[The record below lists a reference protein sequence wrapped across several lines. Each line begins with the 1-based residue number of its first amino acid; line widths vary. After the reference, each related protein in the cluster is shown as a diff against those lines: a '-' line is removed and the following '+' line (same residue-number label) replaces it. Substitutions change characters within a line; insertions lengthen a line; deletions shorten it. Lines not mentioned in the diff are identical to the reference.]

1 MRSGLRMD
9 ERLPGRSRLAGEI
22 LRSRRAS
29 LGQLRLLAVVGLL
42 IYGCG
47 GEVDRRDEAGED
59 PADAAERY
67 ELVFMDD
74 RDRTEAD
81 RQPVD
86 TDPGLVAAPGE
97 TTRTHVRETSDPDD
111 RPLAVRPERTPVTP
125 SEPPPAPAPQ
135 PSEEEDPAGPSL
147 PVVMDPNGT
156 FVVQVGSFSDRAGA
170 DRLVRELINEGYPAY
185 RIAAPRGQTHR
196 VRIGFFRSTDDA
208 ERFGAIFKADHGM
221 DFWVDRRRDGE

>member
-9 ERLPGRSRLAGEI
+9 ERLPGRNCRAGEI

-67 ELVFMDD
+67 ELVFLDD

-86 TDPGLVAAPGE
+86 TDAGPVAASGE
-97 TTRTHVRETSDPDD
+97 RARTRMRETSDPDD
-111 RPLAVRPERTPVTP
+111 RSLSVRPERTPVMP
-125 SEPPPAPAPQ
+125 SEPPPAPTPQ
-135 PSEEEDPAGPSL
+135 PLEEADPAGPSL
-147 PVVMDPNGT
+147 PVVMDPDGT

-170 DRLVRELINEGYPAY
+170 DRLVRKLKSEGYPVY
-185 RIAAPRGQTHR
+185 RIAAARGQTHR
-196 VRIGFFRSTDDA
+196 VRIGFFSSLDDA